1 MADASPESIQR
12 LIENSEKGLKQIEIS
27 LPLILETRQ
36 AIEEAIKKQDEH
48 NVGLDLLKMVFDM
61 MLGEHEVI
69 YDLSAS
75 LDALLKATDDYT
87 KRYYMQSLN
96 LCFCEACQLFV
107 GDDGDEDGLLSRLV
121 RLTKELHQAGCEYIA
136 RHIIED
142 IRSFRKEYVDRE
154 LRNITRHYDDPVK
167 MYEKQKGL
175 DNIDFF
181 AKGAS
186 ELMAIRMEVTVLSSF
201 LLSLLTPNKSVH
213 KDVVSKSS
221 CGLDLKGMLNDAIFK
236 ALKKKNLKGEV
247 QRTLN
252 NAQAALDDCF
262 RLYENRKKA
271 EKFLEERNLQIP
283 DELNKLGSLML
294 LRMESLFLRYDV
306 ACSIWGYLNAAS
318 DKERSQNLRLIH
330 ITKQAALTHIYGYNE
345 KAREKSMWA
354 KIVAV
359 EEAGDE
365 RLNTVD
371 VEKTL
376 KDMTSNLQE
385 DKSNSNMF
393 AHYRYKEAFYIP
405 ARLEAFGKMEHHTE
419 LMEAMKLL
427 NVCKSMETYT
437 VKLLCCMNEN
447 QKKERK
453 RQYDEW
459 MSKIDEFTSKAGH
472 DMQVAEAL
480 RPLRELISMVY
491 GDEQLSRNA

>member
-1 MADASPESIQR
+1 
-12 LIENSEKGLKQIEIS
+12 
-27 LPLILETRQ
+27 
-36 AIEEAIKKQDEH
+36 
-48 NVGLDLLKMVFDM
+48 
-61 MLGEHEVI
+61 
-69 YDLSAS
+69 
-75 LDALLKATDDYT
+75 
-87 KRYYMQSLN
+87 
-96 LCFCEACQLFV
+96 
-107 GDDGDEDGLLSRLV
+107 
-121 RLTKELHQAGCEYIA
+121 
-136 RHIIED
+136 
-142 IRSFRKEYVDRE
+142 
-154 LRNITRHYDDPVK
+154 
-167 MYEKQKGL
+167 
-175 DNIDFF
+175 
-181 AKGAS
+181 
-186 ELMAIRMEVTVLSSF
+186 
-201 LLSLLTPNKSVH
+201 
-213 KDVVSKSS
+213 
-221 CGLDLKGMLNDAIFK
+221 
-236 ALKKKNLKGEV
+236 
-247 QRTLN
+247 
-252 NAQAALDDCF
+252 
-262 RLYENRKKA
+262 
-271 EKFLEERNLQIP
+271 
-283 DELNKLGSLML
+283 
-294 LRMESLFLRYDV
+294 
-306 ACSIWGYLNAAS
+306 
-318 DKERSQNLRLIH
+318 
-330 ITKQAALTHIYGYNE
+330 
-345 KAREKSMWA
+345 MWA
-354 KIVAV
+354 KIVDV